1 MNTFIGNIQSNI
13 NHLYRLVKKRDLP
26 LFLSEQEWR
35 INHRYSGKRIMD
47 KLKMYISIKTNV
59 TFKQINNC
67 IFDSCLWNIINVTL
81 NKAIA
86 IFFFSKEIISFKI
99 NKGEKNAKTINTMV
113 STK

>member
-47 KLKMYISIKTNV
+47 NEKGGLLLK
-59 TFKQINNC
+59 
-67 IFDSCLWNIINVTL
+67 L
-81 NKAIA
+81 NKKLLIGFL
-86 IFFFSKEIISFKI
+86 ILV
-99 NKGEKNAKTINTMV
+99 GGTLLMLL
-113 STK
+113 